1 MESLLRRYP
10 ELSECRQDIEKA
22 LDILIK
28 TAKSHGKIL
37 LCGNGGSCADCDHI
51 TGELMKGFMLKRKL
65 SEKDR
70 LSLAKAGGEHFADF
84 LQYGIPAI
92 NLCAQNAV
100 NTAFVNDVSA
110 EAVYAQMMYAYA
122 EENDCAVCISTSG
135 NSANVVNAAIAA
147 KAKSIPVISLTGKD
161 GGRLNDFSDV
171 VIKVPE
177 TETYKVQELHLPVYH
192 FLCATLESE
201 MFGD

>member
-10 ELSECRQDIEKA
+10 ELSECRQDIENA
-22 LDILIK
+22 LDILIN
-28 TAKSHGKIL
+28 TAKNYGKIL

-70 LSLAKAGGEHFADF
+70 RSLAGAGGEMLVDV
-84 LQYGIPAI
+84 LQYGISAI
-92 NLCAQNAV
+92 NLCSQTALF
-100 NTAFVNDVSA
+100 TAFVNDVLP

-122 EENDCAVCISTSG
+122 RENDCAVCISTSG

-147 KAKSIPVISLTGKD
+147 KAKSIPVISLTGK
-161 GGRLNDFSDV
+161 GTG
-171 VIKVPE
+171 
-177 TETYKVQELHLPVYH
+177 
-192 FLCATLESE
+192 ES
-201 MFGD
+201 

>member
-1 MESLLRRYP
+1 MSELLSYEHP
-10 ELSECRQDIEKA
+10 P
-22 LDILIK
+22 
-28 TAKSHGKIL
+28 
-37 LCGNGGSCADCDHI
+37 
-51 TGELMKGFMLKRKL
+51 
-65 SEKDR
+65 
-70 LSLAKAGGEHFADF
+70 KAGGEHFADL

-122 EENDCAVCISTSG
+122 KENDCAVCISTSG

-161 GGRLNDFSDV
+161 GGKLKDFSDV

-192 FLCATLESE
+192 FLCAALESE